1 MGCYNSKIIDETT
14 VESPII
20 PVNIKIENDKI
31 ENDKIENNKPS
42 IKTKFQVNIIR
53 PNPMSEF
60 DPANLRIQIPKIK

>member
-20 PVNIKIENDKI
+20 QID
-31 ENDKIENNKPS
+31 DKIENNKIENIKPP

>member
-14 VESPII
+14 VESPIT
-20 PVNIKIENDKI
+20 PIE
-31 ENDKIENNKPS
+31 DKIENNKPS